1 MKLNCDLGESFG
13 SWTMGL
19 DEQAM
24 PHIDQANIACGFHAG
39 DPLTMQ
45 KTLLLAKKHQVSIG
59 AHPSYPDL
67 VGFGRRSLNCTHDE
81 IIAFMLYQLAAI
93 DGMSRA
99 NQIELTYVK
108 PHGALY
114 NDMMSNKGVRLAI
127 LQAVS
132 QFNLGQKS
140 INKPALK
147 LMLQATPE
155 LEQHK
160 KEAAEVHIDVIA
172 EAFADRCYDD
182 SGRLLSRNTL
192 GAVHNKTK
200 MLAQVN
206 QLCKQG
212 SITTITGKVL
222 ALEVDSICVHGDNIE
237 GVEAIAEIRT
247 LINTLTNNSINTST
261 NNSINTSINKADKNK

>member
-45 KTLLLAKKHQVSIG
+45 KTLQLAKTHQVSIG

-67 VGFGRRSLNCTHDE
+67 VGFGRRSLNCTDDE

-93 DGMSRA
+93 DGMARVFDLK
-99 NQIELTYVK
+99 LTYVK

-114 NDMMSNKGVRLAI
+114 NDMMSNEKVRLAI
-127 LQAVS
+127 LQAIS

-140 INKPALK
+140 INRSALK
-147 LMLQATPE
+147 LMLQATPD

-160 KEAAEVHIDVIA
+160 KEAAEVNIDIIA

-182 SGRLLSRNTL
+182 SGRLLSRNKL
-192 GAVHNKTK
+192 GAVHNKAK
-200 MLAQVN
+200 MLAQVR
-206 QLCKQG
+206 QLCEQG

-222 ALEVDSICVHGDNIE
+222 ALEVDSICVHGDNLE

-247 LINTLTNNSINTST
+247 LINTLTN
-261 NNSINTSINKADKNK
+261 TSINNPVKNC